1 MKRLILS
8 VLIVAIVSLSG
19 CTWYDAL
26 FNIFGDEH
34 YTGGSGTTWHERK
47 VEYDGQVRA
56 WGGEP

>member
-1 MKRLILS
+1 MRRLLF
-8 VLIVAIVSLSG
+8 AIAAIAVITLPG

-26 FNIFGDEH
+26 FGIFGDEH

-47 VEYDGQVRA
+47 ADYDQQIRT